1 MLDGILDLVKE
12 QALGAVKNAG
22 VPAEKRDAAVETT
35 ATSIVDGLKDNI
47 SLDNISSLASLFGG
61 SSSTSS
67 AAAASNPIVSS
78 IQNTVVSALSEKVGL
93 NKTMATTIAATVVP
107 ALISL
112 LSKKSNDPNDSFD
125 FGSLIQSFTGG
136 DSAGGLLGGILG
148 KFLK

>member
-12 QALGAVKNAG
+12 QALGAVTRAG
-22 VPAEKRDAAVETT
+22 VPAEKKDAAVETT
-35 ATSIVDGLKDNI
+35 AASIVDGLKNNI
-47 SLDNISSLASLFGG
+47 SLDNISSLAGLFGG
-61 SSSTSS
+61 SSSSS
-67 AAAASNPIVSS
+67 AVTASNPIVSS

-107 ALISL
+107 ALIGL

-136 DSAGGLLGGILG
+136 SSEGGLLGGILG